1 MNIQP
6 LEILLVED
14 NRYDEELTLIA
25 LRDRRLANHVQ
36 VARDGAEALELLLDA
51 RDSATV
57 ETRLPKVIL
66 LDIQLPK
73 VDGLTVLQR
82 IRTDPRTRDIAIFL
96 LISSPHD
103 ERRFAEIGPSAS
115 GCIVK
120 PVDFLSFTRAMCS
133 IGLY

>member
-14 NRYDEELTLIA
+14 NRYDEELALIA

-36 VARDGAEALELLLDA
+36 VARDGAEALERLLDA
-51 RDSATV
+51 PESS
-57 ETRLPKVIL
+57 ELPAGRPLVVL
-66 LDIQLPK
+66 LDLQLPK

-82 IRTDPRTRDIAIFL
+82 IRSDPRTRDIAVFL

-103 ERRFAEIGPSAS
+103 ERRFAEVGPSAN

-120 PVDFLSFTRAMCS
+120 PVDFHNFTKAMCS